1 MRTSTLLRRCLST
14 GASPTAAAQAAA
26 AKKAAAPRLPQRRLG
41 KNGPLVSAVGLGCMS
56 LSIDGR
62 PDVEEAVG
70 VIHAALDAGVSLFDT
85 ADVYCTNQDDI
96 GANERLLRAALDSYS
111 GSACGRGPCWCHS
124 FGCRLPYA
132 FQRSAAAA
140 QVPVVAYGADVKP
153 VPTPLDRAPLH
164 HAGGIAQTSWTRSS
178 GTTPRTSVCRMRRS
192 GARRR
197 RRDGRSSTPIRNSAE

>member
-96 GANERLLRAALDSYS
+96 GANECLLRAV
-111 GSACGRGPCWCHS
+111 
-124 FGCRLPYA
+124 
-132 FQRSAAAA
+132 QRSRSTVKVTPWRWLSSAPAAV
-140 QVPVVAYGADVKP
+140 QGAP
-153 VPTPLDRAPLH
+153 C
-164 HAGGIAQTSWTRSS
+164 SS
-178 GTTPRTSVCRMRRS
+178 GQPGTPRVRPSHRPPTHSLGC
-192 GARRR
+192 
-197 RRDGRSSTPIRNSAE
+197 SSELHPKSPIPLPLAIQEPRTPRAS

>member
-1 MRTSTLLRRCLST
+1 ML
-14 GASPTAAAQAAA
+14 
-26 AKKAAAPRLPQRRLG
+26 
-41 KNGPLVSAVGLGCMS
+41 

-96 GANERLLRAALDSYS
+96 GANERLLRTALDSYS

-164 HAGGIAQTSWTRSS
+164 L
-178 GTTPRTSVCRMRRS
+178 C
-192 GARRR
+192 
-197 RRDGRSSTPIRNSAE
+197 RRDRADKLDKVKRNDPAYERLQDEKKRREEKKKGWKIFDPD

>member
-164 HAGGIAQTSWTRSS
+164 L
-178 GTTPRTSVCRMRRS
+178 C
-192 GARRR
+192 
-197 RRDGRSSTPIRNSAE
+197 RRDRADKLDKVKRNDPAYERLQDEKKRREEKKKGWKIFDPD

>member
-41 KNGPLVSAVGLGCMS
+41 KNGPLVSAVGLACML

-111 GSACGRGPCWCHS
+111 G
-124 FGCRLPYA
+124 
-132 FQRSAAAA
+132 AAA
-140 QVPVVAYGADVKP
+140 QSK
-153 VPTPLDRAPLH
+153 
-164 HAGGIAQTSWTRSS
+164 
-178 GTTPRTSVCRMRRS
+178 
-192 GARRR
+192 
-197 RRDGRSSTPIRNSAE
+197 

>member
-62 PDVEEAVG
+62 PGVEEAVG

-85 ADVYCTNQDDI
+85 ADVYCTDQDDI

-164 HAGGIAQTSWTRSS
+164 L
-178 GTTPRTSVCRMRRS
+178 C
-192 GARRR
+192 
-197 RRDGRSSTPIRNSAE
+197 RRDRADKLDKVKRNDPAYERLQDEKKRREEKKKGWKIFDPD